1 MTENNQTD
9 IFSMPYAKWLEKTLQ
24 DIMQYPVKGIVINSV
39 SEDGDIYTNYYNV
52 SMLNKITIAGILQ
65 QDAMY
70 DSLAAT
76 GAIEYEEDDDEE
88 GESYGEEKE

>member
-24 DIMQYPVKGIVINSV
+24 DIMQYPVKGIIISSV

-65 QDAMY
+65 QDAMF
-70 DSLAAT
+70 DSLAAN
-76 GAIEYEEDDDEE
+76 GVIDYDDDEE
-88 GESYGEEKE
+88 NEDDDYVEEKE

>member
-1 MTENNQTD
+1 MIENNQTD
-9 IFSMPYAKWLEKTLQ
+9 IFSMPYAKWLEKSLQ

-76 GAIEYEEDDDEE
+76 GAIEYEEDDDE
-88 GESYGEEKE
+88 GEDYGEEKE